1 MKRKLATFYFVF
13 GVFIIGLGLFAN
25 CDNQYSKKVNRGK
38 DNLTHS
44 KGLKIGMSEPEVLKI
59 MGKPDTIIKDS
70 VYYYYNYILND
81 DSYSNG
87 QISFDSTKRV
97 NEIFFPKN

>member
-1 MKRKLATFYFVF
+1 MKRKLAAFYFVF

-25 CDNQYSKKVNRGK
+25 CENQYSKKVTRGK

-59 MGKPDTIIKDS
+59 MGKPDTIIRDPDKYFC
-70 VYYYYNYILND
+70 YYINN
-81 DSYSNG
+81 DSYSYG
-87 QISFDSTKRV
+87 QVLFDSTLKV
-97 NEIFFPKN
+97 NKLFFPEN